1 MALPNIYFHMCGHS
15 FGFNAGGI
23 KKKKKKIKKNLA

>member
-15 FGFNAGGI
+15 FGFDVGGI
-23 KKKKKKIKKNLA
+23 KNKLFFKKNLA